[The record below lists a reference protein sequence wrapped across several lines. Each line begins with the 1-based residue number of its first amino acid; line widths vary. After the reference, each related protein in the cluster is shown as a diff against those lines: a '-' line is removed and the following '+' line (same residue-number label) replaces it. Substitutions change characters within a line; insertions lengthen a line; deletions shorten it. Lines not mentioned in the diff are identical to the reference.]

1 MKNVIRIIS
10 LLLAIIMV
18 SSAFVA
24 CGPQEEPPTNVP
36 SQTMAFTEPDEEM
49 VKPLSSMFW
58 DGEEYRILGNKS
70 DNKGFHNFEID
81 YDEMPEDVVGLAVWN
96 RNNAIMSKY
105 GLDVVG
111 TLVEN
116 AYDTAQMFLES
127 GEDTYDLIVVHN
139 RVMLNYATKGYL
151 ANLNDV
157 EYIDFEK
164 DCWDT
169 DVNKQFTY
177 GDKLYYTTN
186 KFLLQDK
193 HRTWINWYNRSLAK
207 ELNVGRIEDEVFAGT
222 WTIDRLIEIA
232 KTCSSNTD
240 GVEGMTSTDTW
251 GFVSSDP
258 FTFGVLAYGV
268 GFRLSNTGADGYP
281 SLIGATDQMISLLDK
296 VFELSSDQT
305 ISFFSEYRPTSDENT
320 AGRGEPIFREGRA
333 VVMGHCLSYLDSLG
347 KLDFEYGVLPNPKYN
362 EDQEKYIAVPNI
374 GNGYLFAIPTTVNDI
389 DKAGFGLEAISEEA
403 VDTSY
408 REYIET
414 RCKLQ
419 DSYDEDM
426 AKCLTIIFDG
436 ISYDVAMIDDLGGLG
451 KLMHTQLL
459 KSGVN
464 TYARQYD
471 KLEKKAI
478 NQLKSIKEDF
488 KKLDALN

>member
-1 MKNVIRIIS
+1 MKVIVRITALMLALLMLAS
-10 LLLAIIMV
+10 LFA
-18 SSAFVA
+18 A
-24 CGPQEEPPTNVP
+24 CGNESKPTKKPAGTVAV
-36 SQTMAFTEPDEEM
+36 TDG
-49 VKPLSSMFW
+49 VKSLSSINW
-58 DGEEYRILGNKS
+58 GGEEYRVLGNQS

-81 YDEMPEDVVGLAVWN
+81 YEEMPEDVVGLAVWN
-96 RNNAIMSKY
+96 RNNKIKEVY
-105 GLDVVG
+105 GLDIVG
-111 TLVEN
+111 TLVDT
-116 AYDTAQMFLES
+116 AADTAQLFLDA

-139 RVMLNYATKGYL
+139 RVVLNFATKGYL
-151 ANLNDV
+151 ANLNKV
-157 EYIDFEK
+157 EYINFEN
-164 DCWDT
+164 DCWDL
-169 DVNKQFTY
+169 DVNEQFTY
-177 GDKLYYTTN
+177 GNKLYYTTN

-193 HRTWINWYNRSLAK
+193 HRTWINWYNRSLAN
-207 ELNVGRIEDEVFAGT
+207 ELKVGRLEDEVFAGT

-268 GFRLSNTGADGYP
+268 GFRLSNIGADGYP
-281 SLIGATDQMISLLDK
+281 QLIGATDQMLSALDK
-296 VFELSSDQT
+296 VFELSADQT
-305 ISFFSEYRPTSDENT
+305 ISFFSEYRPTADENV
-320 AGRGEPIFREGRA
+320 AGLGSSVFNEGRA
-333 VVMGHCLSYLDSLG
+333 VVMGHCLSYLDNLG
-347 KLDFEYGVLPNPKYN
+347 KIDFEYGVLPNPKYN
-362 EDQEKYIAVPNI
+362 EAQEEYISVPNI

-389 DKAGFGLEAISEEA
+389 DKAGFGLEALSEES

-459 KSGVN
+459 KSGAN

-471 KLEKKAI
+471 KLAKKAA

-488 KKLDALN
+488 EKLDALN